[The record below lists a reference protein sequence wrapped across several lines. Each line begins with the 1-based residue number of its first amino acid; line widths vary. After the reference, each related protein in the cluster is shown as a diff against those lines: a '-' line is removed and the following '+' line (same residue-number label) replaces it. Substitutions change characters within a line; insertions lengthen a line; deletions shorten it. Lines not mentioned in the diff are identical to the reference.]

1 MKWWRNYPWR
11 MIQTNLREIDFID
24 LDPQRFVEDLKSFHA
39 TVALINAGGISASY
53 PTELP
58 WQAQNPWANNDKLK
72 SLVEL
77 CHENG
82 IQVLART
89 DFSKVKEQIYLEHPE
104 WAFRTAQGDVMNYNG
119 YVQTCPSS
127 VYQQEYTFQTL
138 REIFTKIPFDGLF
151 CNMGGFQTRDYSFVD
166 YGYCHCQACRTRFRE
181 MYGYEN
187 LPEKE
192 DMSDPVYVAYAE
204 FQKRSVQ
211 EYRRKMVA
219 FLKTF
224 DRDLCFDDEDYA
236 RIESSTELHRRLPH
250 WQYHASSNCRVILG
264 DGSSNI
270 ICSNTSVDYVGYAL
284 RDMAVSPAQQ
294 RLRAWQNIA
303 NLGGLDYYIMSRID
317 NHLDRSGFAGIR
329 QIFGFH
335 AANENEYV
343 GLKNTARVLLHRDDR
358 WVATEEEKGWIRTL
372 TEAHIPFAEI
382 LPTEFACADLSKYDL
397 IIFPDSQYLRQ
408 ADIEATNAFVA
419 KGGTV
424 ICVGGTGLADERKGR
439 KTAPSLECQGIC
451 TIRQERSDMASA
463 MFLISPEDRFI
474 FSSLPDTDVIGVG
487 DRYLFMEPG
496 QVAQKWLKMVPVHP
510 FGPPEC
516 CYFETVTEEPAFYV
530 NPYGAGR
537 AVTIPWY
544 PGEFYART
552 GFQSLS
558 LFMKDILMNLCGAIS
573 IAPSLTEMAEISLSA
588 NPQGDMLVQLV
599 NHTGIFG
606 VSFVRPN
613 PIRPVTLA
621 LPLPQP
627 PARVRTLNGGQVT
640 RCYENG
646 ILHLTMDKLEE
657 YEAIKL
663 EFEMESPC

>member
-1 MKWWRNYPWR
+1 MKWWKNYPWR
-11 MIQTNLREIDFID
+11 MIQTNLREIDFVD
-24 LDPQRFVEDLKSFHA
+24 LDPVLFVEDLKSFHA

-53 PTELP
+53 PTDLP

-72 SLVEL
+72 QLVEL

-82 IQVLART
+82 IRVLART
-89 DFSKVKEQIYLEHPE
+89 DFSKVKEAIYQQHPE
-104 WAFRTAQGDVMNYNG
+104 WAFRTADGQVMNYNG

-127 VYQQEYTFQTL
+127 VYQQEYAFETL
-138 REIFTKIPFDGLF
+138 REIFTKVPFDGLF

-166 YGYCHCQACRTRFRE
+166 YGYCHCEACRTRFHE

-192 DMSDPVYVAYAE
+192 DMSDPVYVAYSE
-204 FQKRSVQ
+204 FQKRSVR

-224 DRDLCFDDEDYA
+224 DRELCFDDEDYA

-317 NHLDRSGFAGIR
+317 NHLDRSAFAGMR
-329 QIFGFH
+329 EVFAFH
-335 AANENEYV
+335 ADHEKELL

-382 LPTEFACADLSKYDL
+382 LPTEFASADLTKYDL
-397 IIFPDSQYLRQ
+397 IIFPDSQYLRKE
-408 ADIEATNAFVA
+408 DIEKTNAFA
-419 KGGTV
+419 AAGGTV
-424 ICVGGTGLADERKGR
+424 LCIGGTGLADERKGR
-439 KTAPSLECQGIC
+439 KSVPSLSCQGISR
-451 TIRQERSDMASA
+451 IRQERSDMASA
-463 MFLISPEDRFI
+463 MFLLTGDYKKVFP
-474 FSSLPDTDVIGVG
+474 SLPDTDVIGLG
-487 DRYLFMEPG
+487 DRYLYMEPEA
-496 QVAQKWLKMVPVHP
+496 QVEKHLKMVPVHP

-516 CYFETVTEEPAFYV
+516 CYFEEISEEAGYFVNAYGSGKVVTL
-530 NPYGAGR
+530 
-537 AVTIPWY
+537 PWY

-552 GFQSLS
+552 GFSSLR
-558 LFMKDILMNLCGAIS
+558 LFMQDLLTQVCGAVS
-573 IAPSLTEMAEISLSA
+573 IAPDMTEMAEVTLSA
-588 NPQGDMLVQLV
+588 DSYGNRLLQFV

-606 VSFVRPN
+606 VSFVK
-613 PIRPVTLA
+613 PVPLTGLKVQFA
-621 LPLPQP
+621 LPAKPLS
-627 PARVRTLNGGQVT
+627 VKTLQGGQVSWSWADGKICLELD
-640 RCYENG
+640 R
-646 ILHLTMDKLEE
+646 LEE
-657 YEAIKL
+657 YEAVRI
-663 EFEMESPC
+663 EMENC

>member
-1 MKWWRNYPWR
+1 MKWWKNYPWR

-24 LDPQRFVEDLKSFHA
+24 LDPVRFVADLKRFHA

-72 SLVEL
+72 TLVEL

-82 IQVLART
+82 IRVIART
-89 DFSKVKEQIYLEHPE
+89 DFSKVKEHIYAQHPE

-127 VYQQEYTFQTL
+127 VYQQEYTFETL
-138 REIFTKIPFDGLF
+138 REMFTKIPFDGLF

-166 YGYCHCQACRTRFRE
+166 YGYCHCEACRTRFRE
-181 MYGYEN
+181 MYGYDD

-192 DMSDPVYVAYAE
+192 DMSDPVYIAYAE
-204 FQKRSVQ
+204 FQKRSVR

-224 DRDLCFDDEDYA
+224 DRELCFDDEDYA

-250 WQYHASSNCRVILG
+250 WQYHASSNCRIILG
-264 DGSSNI
+264 DGSSDI

-284 RDMAVSPAQQ
+284 REMAVSPAQQ

-317 NHLDRSGFAGIR
+317 NHLDRSGFEGMQQVFA
-329 QIFGFH
+329 FH
-335 AANENEYV
+335 AEHEKVYQ

-382 LPTEFACADLSKYDL
+382 LPTEYAQADLSKYDL
-397 IIFPDSQYLRQ
+397 IIFPDSQYLRTE
-408 ADIEATNAFVA
+408 DIQKTNEFVA
-419 KGGTV
+419 AGGTI

-439 KTAPSLECQGIC
+439 KTAPSLVCQGI
-451 TIRQERSDMASA
+451 RSVREERSDMASA
-463 MFLISPEDRFI
+463 MFLISQEDKAVFTS
-474 FSSLPDTDVIGVG
+474 FTETDVIGLG
-487 DRYLFMEPG
+487 DRYLFLEPDT
-496 QVAQKWLKMVPVHP
+496 AQKQLKMVPVHP

-516 CYFETVTEEPAFYV
+516 CYFDTVSEEAGFFT
-530 NPYGAGR
+530 NDYGKGR
-537 AVTIPWY
+537 AITLPWY

-552 GFQSLS
+552 GFDRLR
-558 LFMKDILMNLCGAIS
+558 LFMQDMIINLCGAVS
-573 IAPSLTEMAEISLSA
+573 IAPDLTEMAEVTLSRK
-588 NPQGDMLVQLV
+588 PGELVLQLV

-606 VSFVRPN
+606 VSFVRPV
-613 PIRPVTLA
+613 PLYDLHFCLA
-621 LPLPQP
+621 VPQK
-627 PARVRTLNGGQVT
+627 PAAVSALNGGTVEWNYQD
-640 RCYENG
+640 G
-646 ILHLTMDKLEE
+646 KLILELKQLQE
-657 YEAIKL
+657 YEAIVISQ
-663 EFEMESPC
+663 EE